1 MQCALPRLVLS
12 LVPDVVQS
20 TFSAGSVFPPACNGR
35 LPALPASH
43 IWIHPVVKHTATS
56 VVTIERFII
65 EEERQHPEATG
76 DLSAILYDLA
86 LAGKMIANKVRSAGL
101 ADILGSDGDVNV
113 QGEVQQKLDIISNEI
128 IVKALDH
135 GGRLCAMASEEE
147 EAIIQIPD
155 KFKTGKYVLM
165 FDPLD
170 GSSNIDVNVPVGTIF
185 SVYRKITRGAKGELE
200 DMLQPGRRQVAAGYV
215 IYGSST
221 MMVYTTGQGAHGF
234 TLDPSIGEFLL
245 SHPHIRIPEKAR
257 YLSVND
263 SYEQDWPEPTRAL
276 MRRYRGLDGQQK
288 ALNVRYVGSL
298 VADFHRNL
306 LGGGVFAYPANTKSP
321 QGKLRLLYEANPL
334 AFIAEQ
340 AGGRATDGTRDIM
353 NIEPT
358 ELHQRTPLYIGSK
371 KEVDTVSEF
380 GIPMPPTTIE
390 RRKNARDGVSV

>member
-1 MQCALPRLVLS
+1 LPGQLRLRHFEKRAMSAQCVLFQNAFSPAGRAVLKQSGCVQPRHR
-12 LVPDVVQS
+12 
-20 TFSAGSVFPPACNGR
+20 N
-35 LPALPASH
+35 H
-43 IWIHPVVKHTATS
+43 NVVKHTSTS

-65 EEERQHPEATG
+65 EEERQFPEATG

-113 QGEVQQKLDIISNEI
+113 QGEVQQKLDVISNEI

-147 EAIIQIPD
+147 EGIIHIPEG
-155 KFKTGKYVLM
+155 FKMGKYVLM

-185 SVYRKITRGAKGELE
+185 SVYRKITRGARGEME

-245 SHPHIRIPEKAR
+245 SHPHIKVPEAAR

-263 SYEQDWPEPTRAL
+263 AYEQDWPEPTRAL
-276 MRRYRGLDGQQK
+276 MRRYRGLDGNQK

-306 LGGGVFAYPANTKSP
+306 LGGGVFAYPANAKSP
-321 QGKLRLLYEANPL
+321 RGKLRLLYEANPL
-334 AFIAEQ
+334 AFICEQ
-340 AGGRATDGTRDIM
+340 AGGCATDGNRRILD
-353 NIEPT
+353 IEPT

-371 KEVDTVSEF
+371 KEVDTVAEF
-380 GIPMPPTTIE
+380 GIESPPSAVE
-390 RRKNARDGVSV
+390 RRRSA